1 MERRSERISSGTRS
15 GTVVDARTSLALWL
29 RAGRAQ
35 RGISLEEVSRITKIQ
50 VRILERLEAGK
61 GEGLPADV
69 FVRGFVRSFAKC
81 VGLDEEEALRRYHAC
96 ANPAAVS
103 PVSAHSAAHV
113 TARAVVD
120 AMADLA
126 PATASSSR
134 PRSPTAEIM
143 AAGSMPGLPIP
154 DFDPAPLASMTMLP
168 ATGTLVETAAATMPV
183 ETASV
188 EEITV
193 APEAETAPVVE
204 APIVVAP
211 ALADDV
217 VEPSAPPEKTEKTAA
232 ESGKSKKR
240 GKRNR
245 RAKRTTS
252 RADMAVGTPAQPSPI
267 VQSRGEDAQTS
278 TEPPVEDTTAI
289 ADAAPDEQA
298 SIEAAPSRPSV
309 VEISELP
316 PIALD
321 VPDGLAALD
330 AAPLEETVVPDVA
343 IEDPTFEEPIATT
356 TWQPRMPTVAPSV
369 PWRRPGYVTPT
380 AAPVPS
386 VPSLV
391 IDDADPEG
399 ADQIREERAA
409 RSQPRRSFLPPILL
423 DREDR
428 SARQGGLTLAVIIL
442 LIAATLT
449 LSYLMRRPSS
459 SGDGV
464 TAIPASID
472 HIG

>member
-61 GEGLPADV
+61 GDGLPADV

-126 PATASSSR
+126 PATASASR
-134 PRSPTAEIM
+134 PRAVTAEIA
-143 AAGSMPGLPIP
+143 AAGSMPIP
-154 DFDPAPLASMTMLP
+154 VAAIEVSEPLVPSASMTMLP
-168 ATGTLVETAAATMPV
+168 ARGTLVDAAPDV
-183 ETASV
+183 EP
-188 EEITV
+188 V
-193 APEAETAPVVE
+193 APADVVEAVAELPAVSAAHPIVADAAIAEAVAAPVV
-204 APIVVAP
+204 AKP
-211 ALADDV
+211 DG
-217 VEPSAPPEKTEKTAA
+217 
-232 ESGKSKKR
+232 GKSKKR
-240 GKRNR
+240 GKKSR
-245 RAKRTTS
+245 RARRSTA
-252 RADMAVGTPAQPSPI
+252 RAEMALGTPAQASPI
-267 VQSRGEDAQTS
+267 VVAAEPAPEVAADAVA
-278 TEPPVEDTTAI
+278 PVE
-289 ADAAPDEQA
+289 AA
-298 SIEAAPSRPSV
+298 EAVEPASRPSV

-316 PIALD
+316 PIALEAVD
-321 VPDGLAALD
+321 TTALAA
-330 AAPLEETVVPDVA
+330 EESVVADVA
-343 IEDPTFEEPIATT
+343 IADPTFEEPIATT
-356 TWQPRMPTVAPSV
+356 TWQPRMPAVVTPSV
-369 PWRRPGYVTPT
+369 PWRRPGFVTTT
-380 AAPVPS
+380 AAPS

-391 IDDADPEG
+391 IDDADPDG
-399 ADQIREERAA
+399 AEQVLEERAA
-409 RSQPRRSFLPPILL
+409 RTQPRRSFLPPILL